1 METNDSRKN
10 YVELEGKVPFDIKL
24 FTTASGKGLV
34 NFVVNVD
41 NPRGRGY
48 SGFKC
53 VAWEELAEQIAKD
66 VKKNTKVKV
75 IGYLSINSYQ
85 KDGQTITAWQ
95 VVANKVIVL
104 NDVEVEEGVP
114 DFDNLADSSELVVDE
129 DLPF

>member
-1 METNDSRKN
+1 METSDSRKN

-24 FTTASGKGLV
+24 FTTASGKSLV

-95 VVANKVIVL
+95 VVAN
-104 NDVEVEEGVP
+104 
-114 DFDNLADSSELVVDE
+114 ELVVLNGNENSEEIFGEEETFEPSDLVSSD